1 VIDLTLAQI
10 ASIVGGELVDVSPA
24 DAGRIRVTG
33 TVEFDSRAVTPGGL
47 FLALPGARS
56 DGHDH
61 AAAAVAAGA
70 VAVLA
75 ARPVGVPAIVV
86 DPGKDVGAVADSG
99 ASVLE
104 HDSDGSGAA
113 VLLALAKLASAVAA
127 ELVAGGLVIV
137 GVTGSSGK
145 TSTKDLLAA
154 VLAPLGE
161 VVAPPGSFNN
171 ELGHPWTVLRATTDT
186 DYLVLELSARRP
198 GNIAAL
204 AAIAPPSI
212 AVVLNVGT
220 AHLGE
225 FGSREAIAATKGE
238 LPQAV
243 PATGVVIL
251 NADDPVVAAMADK
264 TAARVV
270 RVARSPAADVWA
282 GDVVLDRL
290 ARPRFT
296 LHAAGA
302 QRDVALAV
310 HGDHQ
315 VSNALCAAA
324 VALECGAS
332 LEQVAA
338 ALEAA
343 GPVSSHRMAVHT
355 RADGVTVVNDAYNA
369 NPDSMRAGLKALAW
383 MASHGGQ
390 ERSDP
395 GSGAGG
401 QERSDPGSGAGGQER
416 SDPGSG
422 AGGQERSDPG
432 SRSAEPRRRSWAV
445 LGEMA
450 ELGEDAIAE
459 HDSIGRLAVR
469 LDVSRLVVVGTGRS
483 MSAMHHGAV
492 MEGSWGSEAVMVPD
506 ADAALTLLR
515 AEVRGGDVVLV
526 KASNSAGLGALA
538 DALVRD
544 VT

>member
-1 VIDLTLAQI
+1 VIDLTVAQI
-10 ASIVGGELVDVSPA
+10 ADIVGGRLSDISPE
-24 DAGRIRVTG
+24 DAAATRITG

-56 DGHDH
+56 DGHDF
-61 AAAAVAAGA
+61 ATAAVGAGA
-70 VAVLA
+70 AAVLA

-86 DPGKDVGAVADSG
+86 EPTAASDAG

-113 VLLALAKLASAVAA
+113 VLAALARLAAAVAA
-127 ELVAGGLVIV
+127 ELVDGGLTIV

-171 ELGHPWTVLRATTDT
+171 ELGHPWTVLRATEST
-186 DYLVLELSARRP
+186 DYLVLEMSARHP

-204 AAIAPPSI
+204 AEIAPPSI

-225 FGSREAIAATKGE
+225 FGSREAIAATKAE

-243 PATGVVIL
+243 PSSGVVVL
-251 NADDPVVAAMADK
+251 NVDDTAVAAMADQ

-270 RVARSPAADVWA
+270 RVGRSGGADLWA
-282 GDVVLDRL
+282 GPVALDAL

-296 LHAAGA
+296 LHTADG
-302 QRDVALAV
+302 QIDIALAV

-324 VALECGAS
+324 VAVECGAS
-332 LEQVAA
+332 LDQVAA
-338 ALEAA
+338 ALAAA
-343 GPVSSHRMAVHT
+343 GPVSKHRMQVAT
-355 RADGVTVVNDAYNA
+355 RDDGVTVINDAYNA
-369 NPDSMRAGLKALAW
+369 NPDSMRAGLKALAAI
-383 MASHGGQ
+383 AS
-390 ERSDP
+390 EA
-395 GSGAGG
+395 GAGT
-401 QERSDPGSGAGGQER
+401 SSAGAG
-416 SDPGSG
+416 
-422 AGGQERSDPG
+422 
-432 SRSAEPRRRSWAV
+432 RRRTWAV

-450 ELGEDAIAE
+450 ELGDDAISE
-459 HDSIGRLAVR
+459 HDRIGRLAVR
-469 LDVSRLVVVGTGRS
+469 LDVSRLIVVGTGRA

-492 MEGSWGSEAVMVPD
+492 MEGSWGPESTMVAD
-506 ADAALTLLR
+506 ADAALALLQ
-515 AEVRGGDVVLV
+515 AELQAGDVVLV
-526 KASNSAGLGALA
+526 KASNAAGLGALA
-538 DALVRD
+538 DTLVAEEYRG
-544 VT
+544 

>member
-1 VIDLTLAQI
+1 VIDLTVAQI
-10 ASIVGGELVDVSPA
+10 ADIVGGQLSGISPEEA
-24 DAGRIRVTG
+24 TATRVTG

-56 DGHDH
+56 DGHDF
-61 AAAAVAAGA
+61 ATAAVGAGA

-86 DPGKDVGAVADSG
+86 EPGSAHDPA

-104 HDSDGSGAA
+104 HDTDGSGAA
-113 VLLALAKLASAVAA
+113 VLAALARLAAAVAA
-127 ELVAGGLVIV
+127 ALVEGGLTIV
-137 GVTGSSGK
+137 GITGSSGK

-171 ELGHPWTVLRATTDT
+171 ELGHPWTVLRATEST
-186 DYLVLELSARRP
+186 DYLVLEMSARHP

-204 AAIAPPSI
+204 AEIAPPSI

-225 FGSREAIAATKGE
+225 FGSREAIAETKAE
-238 LPQAV
+238 LPQAI
-243 PATGVVIL
+243 PSSGVVIL
-251 NADDPVVAAMADK
+251 NVDDTAVAAMADR

-270 RVARSPAADVWA
+270 RVGRSAGADVWA
-282 GDVVLDRL
+282 GPVTLDAL

-296 LHAAGA
+296 LHTADGET
-302 QRDVALAV
+302 DVALAV

-324 VALECGAS
+324 VAVECGAS

-338 ALEAA
+338 ALAAA
-343 GPVSSHRMAVHT
+343 GPMSKHRMEVAT
-355 RADGVTVVNDAYNA
+355 RDDGVTVINDAYNA

-383 MASHGGQ
+383 MAR
-390 ERSDP
+390 E
-395 GSGAGG
+395 AG
-401 QERSDPGSGAGGQER
+401 ET
-416 SDPGSG
+416 
-422 AGGQERSDPG
+422 
-432 SRSAEPRRRSWAV
+432 RRSWAV

-450 ELGEDAIAE
+450 ELGDDAISE
-459 HDSIGRLAVR
+459 HDRIGRLAVR
-469 LDVSRLVVVGTGRS
+469 LDVSRLIVVGTGRP

-492 MEGSWGSEAVMVPD
+492 MEGSWGSESTMVAD
-506 ADAALTLLR
+506 ADAALALLR
-515 AEVRGGDVVLV
+515 AELQAGDVVLV
-526 KASNSAGLGALA
+526 KASNAAGLGALA
-538 DALVRD
+538 DALVAEDRRG
-544 VT
+544 